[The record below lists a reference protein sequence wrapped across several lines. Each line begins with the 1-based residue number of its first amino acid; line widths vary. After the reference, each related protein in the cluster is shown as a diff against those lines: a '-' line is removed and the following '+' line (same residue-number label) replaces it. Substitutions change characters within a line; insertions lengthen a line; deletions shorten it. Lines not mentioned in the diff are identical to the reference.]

1 MKRETKC
8 GVVIQKTPKTK
19 NKYMSDVVVDT
30 HTAIWYFA
38 NSPEISALAEQTID
52 KAVVNG
58 DRVILPTI
66 SIVEII
72 YLIDKGRL
80 SQQNLNRLIQYL
92 KLPNS
97 SFITQDL
104 TRDISQSLQQIP
116 RQIVP
121 GMPDRII
128 AATALYL
135 NLPLVTKD
143 HKIQALQNIKT
154 IW

>member
-1 MKRETKC
+1 MADL
-8 GVVIQKTPKTK
+8 VI
-19 NKYMSDVVVDT
+19 DT

-38 NSPEISALAEQTID
+38 NSLEMSPLATQTID
-52 KAVVNG
+52 NAVANG
-58 DRVILPTI
+58 ETVILSAI

-72 YLIDKGRL
+72 YLIDKGKLL
-80 SQQNLNRLIQYL
+80 SQTLNSLMQYL
-92 KLPNS
+92 KLPTS

-104 TRDISQSLQQIP
+104 TEDIAQTLAQIP
-116 RQIVP
+116 RPIVP
-121 GMPDRII
+121 DMPDRII
-128 AATALYL
+128 AATALHL